1 MSSLSGKT
9 ALVTG
14 AARGI
19 GRAVAVR
26 LAAEGAAVAVNYRGS
41 AEKAEET
48 AEEIR
53 AAGGSA
59 LTVQADVSDQKS
71 VQEMFS
77 RVLGEFGHL
86 DILVNNAGITRD
98 ALLIGMKEEQF
109 DAVIDANLKGCFF
122 CMQEAAKK
130 MIRQRSG
137 RIISIS
143 SFSGIHGNAGQINYS
158 ASKAGIVGMTKTA
171 ARELSGRN
179 ITVNAVAPG
188 FVDTDM
194 TAVLSDK
201 VKEAIFAQIPL
212 KRIARPEEIAAA
224 VAFLAGEDAG
234 YITGQVICVDG
245 GLSI

>member
-1 MSSLSGKT
+1 MSSLAGKT

-14 AARGI
+14 AAKGI
-19 GRAVAVR
+19 GRAIAVR
-26 LAAEGAAVAVNYRGS
+26 LASEGASVAVNYHGS

-48 AEEIR
+48 AAEIR
-53 AAGGSA
+53 AAGGNA
-59 LTVQADVSDQKS
+59 FTVQADVSDQKS
-71 VQEMFS
+71 VQAMFA
-77 RVLGEFGHL
+77 RVFEEFGHL
-86 DILVNNAGITRD
+86 DILVNNAGITKD

-109 DAVIDANLKGCFF
+109 DVVISANLKGCFF

-137 RIISIS
+137 RIINIS
-143 SFSGIHGNAGQINYS
+143 SFSGIHGNAGQMNYA

-171 ARELSGRN
+171 ARELCSRN
-179 ITVNAVAPG
+179 ITVNAIAPG

-201 VKEAIFAQIPL
+201 VKEAILSQVPL
-212 KRIARPEEIAAA
+212 KRIAKPEEIAAA
-224 VAFLAGEDAG
+224 AVFLAGEDAG

>member
-26 LAAEGAAVAVNYRGS
+26 LAAEGAAVAVNYRVS
-41 AEKAEET
+41 SEKAEET